1 MIPSTPQLSRVTRA
15 LAEAH
20 ERFGAFRGGALPT
33 YIPELSTVDPERFAL
48 AVCTVNGE
56 TFAVGDVE
64 HRFTLQSCS
73 KPFMYALALELH
85 GVASVHARVGVEP
98 TGYAFYSLH
107 RLESGT
113 TRPYNPMVNSGA
125 IAVADLVRQR
135 HPKDP
140 TALLLSWMSRMAG
153 RDHVA
158 IDEAVFR
165 SEHETGHRNRAIAHL
180 MRHFEMIETVDDSLD
195 LYFRQCSV
203 LVDVRDLAAM
213 AATLAGGGRNPLTR
227 RDVLPADNIKH
238 VLTVMLTSGLY
249 DFSGQWAFEV
259 GLPGKSGV
267 SGAILA
273 VVPGVMGLAVFA
285 PPLDEKGNSV
295 KGLASMRWLST
306 ELELHQLR
314 V

>member
-1 MIPSTPQLSRVTRA
+1 MAPDAFPRIARSLE
-15 LAEAH
+15 EAH
-20 ERFGAFRGGALPT
+20 ERFQALGGGALPI
-33 YIPELSTVDPERFAL
+33 YIPQLAQADPARLAL
-48 AVCTVNGE
+48 AVCTVDGR
-56 TFAVGDVE
+56 TFSVGDAE

-98 TGYAFYSLH
+98 TGHAFYSLH

-113 TRPYNPMVNSGA
+113 SRPFNPMVNSGA

-135 HPKDP
+135 RPHDP
-140 TALLLSWMSRMAG
+140 TALLLSWMGKMAG
-153 RDHVA
+153 RDDLA
-158 IDEAVFR
+158 IDEAVFA

-180 MRHFEMIETVDDSLD
+180 MRHFEMIETVDASLD

-203 LVDVRDLAAM
+203 LADVRDLAAM
-213 AATLAGGGRNPLTR
+213 GATLAAGGRNPLTR

-273 VVPGVMGLAVFA
+273 VVPGEMALAVFA

-295 KGLASMRWLST
+295 KGLAAMRWLSS
-306 ELELHQLR
+306 ELELHQLK